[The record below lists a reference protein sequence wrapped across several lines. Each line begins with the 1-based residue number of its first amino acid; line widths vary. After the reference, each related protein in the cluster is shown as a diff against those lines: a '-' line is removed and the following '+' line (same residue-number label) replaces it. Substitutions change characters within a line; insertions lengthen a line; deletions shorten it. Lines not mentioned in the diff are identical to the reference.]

1 MSLVL
6 IFLIELCNLELVYC
20 LFSVVSIVLRNY
32 QIQYWSNE
40 RLKGAEIVLV
50 INLVEMHFVVGVL
63 RQKFDYL
70 IVTSVF
76 EVFK

>member
-1 MSLVL
+1 M
-6 IFLIELCNLELVYC
+6 YC
-20 LFSVVSIVLRNY
+20 LFSVVSIVIRNY

>member
-1 MSLVL
+1 M
-6 IFLIELCNLELVYC
+6 YC
-20 LFSVVSIVLRNY
+20 LFSVVSIVIRNY

-50 INLVEMHFVVGVL
+50 INLVEMHFVVGV

>member
-1 MSLVL
+1 M
-6 IFLIELCNLELVYC
+6 
-20 LFSVVSIVLRNY
+20 SIVIRNY

-50 INLVEMHFVVGVL
+50 INLVEMHFVVGV

>member
-1 MSLVL
+1 M
-6 IFLIELCNLELVYC
+6 YC

>member
-1 MSLVL
+1 M
-6 IFLIELCNLELVYC
+6 YC
-20 LFSVVSIVLRNY
+20 LFSVVSIVIRNY

-40 RLKGAEIVLV
+40 RLKGAEFFLV